1 MRLVPAPGRRWEAST
16 VDGPKTHRGGPGR
29 AGGRRV
35 GFLAVAAT
43 VAAVALAACGSSGGS
58 GGSGSSGG
66 GGGGTATLN
75 WYMFPD
81 GSGSFSAA
89 AANCS
94 KASNGAY
101 RINLNVLPND
111 ADGQRQ
117 QMVRRLA
124 AKDSSLDI
132 LGLDVTWEAEFSEA
146 GWILPFTGARRTAVE
161 NGTLASTVKAATWRN
176 QLVAAPL
183 NTNTQLLWYRK
194 DLVPNPPTTWQQ
206 MVDDATQLA
215 KQGKPHFIEV
225 QGAEYEGYTVLF
237 NTLVASA
244 GGSILN
250 ASSTKAQL
258 GEPAVKAVQAIQ
270 LLAHSPAADPSW
282 SNQQEDD
289 NRLAFE
295 SGSAAFELNYPFIYP
310 SALENAPALAKNIGW
325 AQYPSLVPGQQSHVT
340 IGGNDLAVSS
350 YSKHPNQAFDA
361 INCLRSRTNQIT
373 YAIKGGLPPTLESL
387 YTDPAL
393 VKGGYPFASAIFT
406 SLQNGTA
413 RPQTPAYQ
421 SVSLQISYTLSP
433 PTSVKV
439 SDLNTLKS
447 RINDALNSKGLVP

>member
-1 MRLVPAPGRRWEAST
+1 M
-16 VDGPKTHRGGPGR
+16 
-29 AGGRRV
+29 
-35 GFLAVAAT
+35 FAAAAA
-43 VAAVALAACGSSGGS
+43 AAVPVLAACGSSGG
-58 GGSGSSGG
+58 GSGR
-66 GGGGTATLN
+66 TATLN

-81 GSGSFSAA
+81 GSGSFATA

-101 RINLNVLPND
+101 TIKINVLPND
-111 ADGQRQ
+111 ADTQRQ

-161 NGTLASTVKAATWRN
+161 NGTLPAAIKAAVWRN

-194 DLVPNPPTTWQQ
+194 DLVPEPPTTWSQ
-206 MVDDATQLA
+206 MVADATRLA
-215 KQGKPHFIEV
+215 KEGKPHYIEV

-250 ASSTKAQL
+250 ASSTSAQL
-258 GEPAVKAVQAIQ
+258 GEPAVKAIQAIQ
-270 LLAHSPAADPSW
+270 QLAQSPAADPSW
-282 SNQQEDD
+282 SNQHEDD

-295 SGSAAFELNYPFIYP
+295 SGNAAFELNYPFIYP
-310 SALENAPALAKNIGW
+310 SALQNNPSLAKKIGW
-325 AQYPSLVPGQQSHVT
+325 TQYPSLVAGQPSHVT
-340 IGGNDLAVSS
+340 IGGNDLAVSA
-350 YSKHPNQAFDA
+350 YSKHPDQAFDA
-361 INCLRSRTNQIT
+361 ITCLRGSANQTT
-373 YAIKGGLPPTLESL
+373 YAIKGGLPPTLTAL

-393 VKGGYPFASAIFT
+393 IKGGYPFAGAIYT
-406 SLQNGTA
+406 ALQNGVA

-421 SVSLQISYTLSP
+421 SVSLQISYNLSP
-433 PTSVKV
+433 PTSVSVGK
-439 SDLNTLKS
+439 LNTLKS